1 MNERAV
7 EYTAG
12 AERVSFLYDRSLSS
26 STRQLSVV
34 VVVVTASSHDIM
46 RAHRKGTGAG
56 FLFPGHSFY
65 KYRLENQMAAQ
76 TDYIQGFIL
85 EFQIEHSSSYHKNN
99 FCFFTVRGL
108 TRGGMLSFALLDYR
122 VTNQIYIY
130 VTRKSSSPNLSQ
142 SECLIRHCLI

>member
-1 MNERAV
+1 MNEREV

-12 AERVSFLYDRSLSS
+12 AERGTFLCDRSLSS

-46 RAHRKGTGAG
+46 RAHRKCTGAG
-56 FLFPGHSFY
+56 FQFPGHSFY

-85 EFQIEHSSSYHKNN
+85 EFQIEHSS
-99 FCFFTVRGL
+99 
-108 TRGGMLSFALLDYR
+108 
-122 VTNQIYIY
+122 I
-130 VTRKSSSPNLSQ
+130 
-142 SECLIRHCLI
+142 

>member
-1 MNERAV
+1 MNEREV

-12 AERVSFLYDRSLSS
+12 AERGTFLYDRSLSS
-26 STRQLSVV
+26 STRKLS
-34 VVVVTASSHDIM
+34 VVVVTASPHDIM
-46 RAHRKGTGAG
+46 RAHRKCTGAG

-108 TRGGMLSFALLDYR
+108 TRGRML
-122 VTNQIYIY
+122 I
-130 VTRKSSSPNLSQ
+130 
-142 SECLIRHCLI
+142 SEFCTA